1 MSQLKRYACQLAKIL
16 SGAPIVIFAFLAIFA
31 FSAVAGNVLVY
42 LLDNF
47 WIVRVIGCLFLVL
60 IMSGAAF
67 LVGDDL
73 FRKYDI
79 CQRFK

>member
-1 MSQLKRYACQLAKIL
+1 MSQLKYYACQLAKIL
-16 SGAPIVIFAFLAIFA
+16 SGVPIVIFALLAIFA
-31 FSAVAGNVLVY
+31 FSTVAGNVLIY

-47 WIVRVIGCLFLVL
+47 WMVRVIGCLFSVL
-60 IMSGAAF
+60 IISGAAF

-73 FRKYDI
+73 FRKYNI